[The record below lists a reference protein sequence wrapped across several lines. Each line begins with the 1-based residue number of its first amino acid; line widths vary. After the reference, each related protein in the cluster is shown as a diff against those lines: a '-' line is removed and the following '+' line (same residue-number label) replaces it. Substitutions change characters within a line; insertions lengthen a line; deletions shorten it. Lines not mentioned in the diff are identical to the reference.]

1 VDAADGG
8 TGDRPVGRWVASYG
22 PQGACASYALAGR
35 RPLRRRLAGV
45 DADAITT
52 SFWRSLMGKYILA
65 WLLGVPGIVLV
76 LIYLFFH

>member
-1 VDAADGG
+1 MDAASRG
-8 TGDRPVGRWVASYG
+8 TGDRPIGRWVASYG
-22 PQGACASYALAGR
+22 PLGAWASYALAGC
-35 RPLRRRLAGV
+35 RPLRARRAGV

>member
-1 VDAADGG
+1 MDARGGG
-8 TGDRPVGRWVASYG
+8 TGDGPIGWWVTSYG
-22 PQGACASYALAGR
+22 RPGARASYALAGR
-35 RPLRRRLAGV
+35 RPLRQRRAGV

-52 SFWRSLMGKYILA
+52 SFWRSLMGKYLLA